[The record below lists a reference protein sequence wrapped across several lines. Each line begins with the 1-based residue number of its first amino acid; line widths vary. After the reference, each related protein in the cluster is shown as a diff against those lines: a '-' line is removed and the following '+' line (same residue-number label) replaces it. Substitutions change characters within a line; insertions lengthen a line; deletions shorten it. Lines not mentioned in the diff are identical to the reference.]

1 MSRDT
6 NNLMP
11 MSPLAD
17 PVFGGM
23 FANAK
28 VAGLAM
34 QSLICAVLE
43 ADNEKLAGRVLSV
56 TPQKAHTSARRRSCR
71 VDIESDTDAN
81 ELIITE
87 VQIDAD
93 PRLMVRNLFSS
104 SHVFRETPKKG
115 DTPTQMASRMPRVIH
130 INLLAHSIRKN
141 SVNLLEPFKILYTKP
156 PHETAIP
163 NFSGYNVQLPQ
174 IEKMKPDFE
183 NALYCWCYAM
193 YTAHAQGKTMQEVID
208 VSSEMRRFMARDRGF
223 RQFCTRYKRVA
234 ADPKTQQAYVNWV
247 KSLMRE
253 EGMKEAAWLRGVEEG
268 ERKGIEAVARNL
280 LRRNLSVEDVAEAT
294 TLTPTEVV
302 ELKKKMQAPIGHGLT

>member
-1 MSRDT
+1 MSLNT

-34 QSLICAVLE
+34 GSLISAVLE

-56 TPQKAHTSARRRSCR
+56 TPQKVHTSTRRRSCR

-93 PRLMVRNLFSS
+93 SHLMVRNLFSS
-104 SHVFRETPKKG
+104 SHVFRETSKRG
-115 DTPTQMASRMPRVIH
+115 DTPALMASRMPRVIH
-130 INLLAHSIRKN
+130 INLLVHSIRKK

-156 PHETAIP
+156 PLETAIP

-174 IEKMKPDFE
+174 IEKMKPDFG

-193 YTAHAQGKTMQEVID
+193 YTAHAQGKTMQEVIN
-208 VSSEMRRFMARDRGF
+208 VSSEMRSFMIRDPGF
-223 RQFCTRYKRVA
+223 RQFCKRYKRVA
-234 ADPKTQQAYVNWV
+234 ADPKTQKAYVNWV
-247 KSLMRE
+247 KGLMRE
-253 EGMKEAAWLRGVEEG
+253 RGMKEAAWLRGIEEG
-268 ERKGIEAVARNL
+268 KLEGRLVL
-280 LRRNLSVEDVAEAT
+280 QL
-294 TLTPTEVV
+294 
-302 ELKKKMQAPIGHGLT
+302 